1 MEYSAM
7 PSNHNKLRAPAMFYI
22 FLMTLRRLYNA
33 SPPLAIT
40 GWLNVA
46 LLLTSLAAAPFDDR
60 LVMGINPWIKPIKF
74 EVSIV
79 IYVWTVAWL
88 LEYLPRPQRL
98 ISWGVSVAMIVE
110 IACIVLQAA
119 RGTTSHYN
127 VSTPFD
133 GAVFTVMGVFIV
145 ANTLLL
151 VRLLWLF
158 CLSVA
163 MPRAILWGVRFGL
176 VLLLM
181 ASTEGVVM
189 LGNQAHTV
197 GIADGGPG
205 LPLVNWSTRGGDLRI
220 AHFIGIHGLQILP
233 LAGWLLES
241 RWPRRA
247 VAGVAALFVAALA
260 VFALALTEA
269 LAGHPLITM

>member
-1 MEYSAM
+1 
-7 PSNHNKLRAPAMFYI
+7 MFYI
-22 FLMTLRRLYNA
+22 FLMTLRRLYSA

-46 LLLTSLAAAPFDDR
+46 LLLASLAAAPFDQR

-74 EVSIV
+74 EISIV

-133 GAVFTVMGVFIV
+133 GAVFTVMGVFIA

-158 CLSVA
+158 GLSVA

-176 VLLLM
+176 VLSLM

-205 LPLVNWSTRGGDLRI
+205 LPLVNWSTRAGDLRI
-220 AHFIGIHGLQILP
+220 AHFMGIHGLQILP
-233 LAGWLLES
+233 LAGWLLER

-247 VAGVAALFVAALA
+247 VAGVAVLFVAALA

-269 LAGHPLITM
+269 LAGHPLIAI

>member
-33 SPPLAIT
+33 SPPLVIT

-46 LLLTSLAAAPFDDR
+46 LLLASIAVAPFDDR

-151 VRLLWLF
+151 ARLLWLF
-158 CLSVA
+158 RLSVA

-205 LPLVNWSTRGGDLRI
+205 LPLVNWSTRAGDLRV

>member
-1 MEYSAM
+1 M

-151 VRLLWLF
+151 ARLLWLF
-158 CLSVA
+158 RLRVA
-163 MPRAILWGVRFGL
+163 MPGAILWGVRFGL

-189 LGNQAHTV
+189 LGNHAHTV

-205 LPLVNWSTRGGDLRI
+205 LPLVNWSTRAGDLRV